1 MKTQLLVFL
10 SIVIFSNALIIQDDE
25 QNSILT
31 ELTTLAEKDVHHENE
46 DPEKDIRT
54 NILIPVDDYNEEEKS
69 EMMEVTMVD
78 KRVERTEE
86 PTDICYHVDIR
97 EHCFDRARNGSACEC
112 EELDKGVVC
121 CNVTDIAKSIGCLGS
136 TNLKNLHIIN
146 AMEAE
151 VNLNSLNSH
160 LKQLDSLAITNGNIT
175 RITGAFSKFT
185 SIKCLN
191 FASNKIVEV
200 YDRALLH
207 ANQLK
212 FLNLSENNIT
222 RLPSIQNVT
231 VNVQGNSKI
240 SCINISTALDK
251 EVKFLHK
258 ENSYCERE
266 TVYWWFNDTASVT
279 ILALEK
285 MKKLNEECPLGCRCI
300 PSTMQYVSNTLEVTA
315 KVDCSSLG
323 LFKFPLKLPSETVEL
338 IVSNN
343 SISSLSTLVSSEY
356 YQNVQRLFI
365 DDNEISSMEELAGTK
380 FFENFTI
387 LSLKN
392 NKIKEIP
399 NYILSSLEKNLN
411 SGKVSFNL
419 SFFIFN

>member
-1 MKTQLLVFL
+1 MKTILVIL
-10 SIVIFSNALIIQDDE
+10 SFVIFSTALIIQDDD
-25 QNSILT
+25 QNTL
-31 ELTTLAEKDVHHENE
+31 LAEKETDDIQEE
-46 DPEKDIRT
+46 EPEKDIRL
-54 NILIPVDDYNEEEKS
+54 NVVIPDDYNEEEKS
-69 EMMEVTMVD
+69 EMLEVTMVD

-86 PTDICYHVDIR
+86 PTDICYQVDVK
-97 EHCFDRARNGSACEC
+97 EHCFERGRNGSACEC

-121 CNVTDIAKSIGCLGS
+121 CNVTDIAKSIACLGS
-136 TNLKNLHIIN
+136 TNLKNIHIIN
-146 AMEAE
+146 ALENE
-151 VNLNSLNSH
+151 VNLNSLNF
-160 LKQLDSLAITNGNIT
+160 LIKQLDSLAITDGKVT

-185 SIKCLN
+185 SIKCLS
-191 FASNKIVEV
+191 FANNKIVEV

-207 ANQLK
+207 VNQLK

-266 TVYWWFNDTASVT
+266 TIYFWFNDTASVT

-285 MKKLNEECPLGCRCI
+285 MKKLNEECPEGCKCV
-300 PSTMQYVSNTLEVTA
+300 PSRMYYRSNTLEVTA

-323 LFKFPLKLPSETVEL
+323 LFKFPIKLPSETVEL

-343 SISSLSTLVSSEY
+343 SISSLSTLVVSEF
-356 YQNVQRLFI
+356 YQNVQRLYI
-365 DDNEISSMEELAGTK
+365 DDNDITSMEELAGTK

-399 NYILSSLEKNLN
+399 NYMLSSLEKNLN
-411 SGKVSFNL
+411 SGKVSENDSVF
-419 SFFIFN
+419 